1 MYVFMYV
8 CVYVSR
14 YVYLSLSLSFSPSL
28 FICIDIHIYIYMFTH
43 VRNIVY
49 ALSEYLQVSACM
61 GSMMYAS
68 LRRYPQV
75 TTCMK

>member
-1 MYVFMYV
+1 MYV
-8 CVYVSR
+8 CMYVGMCISLSLF
-14 YVYLSLSLSFSPSL
+14 LSLSVYMYRY
-28 FICIDIHIYIYMFTH
+28 IYICMFTH

>member
-8 CVYVSR
+8 CM
-14 YVYLSLSLSFSPSL
+14 YVYLSLSLFLSL
-28 FICIDIHIYIYMFTH
+28 SLYMYRYIYIYMFTH

-49 ALSEYLQVSACM
+49 ALSKYLQVSACM
-61 GSMMYAS
+61 GSMMYVF
-68 LRRYPQV
+68 LKRYPQV